1 MDVGG
6 WWGLILVLIKRRKEM
21 TDRETRHKIK
31 RKKKIKFYFNNYE
44 RTRYE
49 EIRWKIKIGN
59 GIKINLDK
67 KIYFGMR
74 DIGGKLN

>member
-1 MDVGG
+1 M
-6 WWGLILVLIKRRKEM
+6 VLIKRRKEM

-67 KIYFGMR
+67 KNLLRNARYWR
-74 DIGGKLN
+74 

>member
-31 RKKKIKFYFNNYE
+31 KKKKIKFYFNNYE

-67 KIYFGMR
+67 KIYFVMR

>member
-1 MDVGG
+1 
-6 WWGLILVLIKRRKEM
+6 M

-67 KIYFGMR
+67 RIYFGMR